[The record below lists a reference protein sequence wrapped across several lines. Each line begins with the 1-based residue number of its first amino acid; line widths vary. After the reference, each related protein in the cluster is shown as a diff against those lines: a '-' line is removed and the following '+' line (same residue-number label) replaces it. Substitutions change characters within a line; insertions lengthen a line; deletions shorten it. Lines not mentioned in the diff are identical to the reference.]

1 MILNQPLS
9 VPICA
14 HAVVRDAVQQND
26 GITVCFWRTH
36 QPGTKNRAVGS
47 SQFHIVEFDIV
58 FLCSRSRV
66 AFLGGCYG
74 TTVRV
79 ECDPAEANP
88 TYDGAR
94 NVKEHQNVQQR
105 PKDRTIPRERFF
117 HESDLW
123 LHG

>member
-1 MILNQPLS
+1 
-9 VPICA
+9 
-14 HAVVRDAVQQND
+14 
-26 GITVCFWRTH
+26 
-36 QPGTKNRAVGS
+36 
-47 SQFHIVEFDIV
+47 
-58 FLCSRSRV
+58 
-66 AFLGGCYG
+66 
-74 TTVRV
+74 V

-123 LHG
+123 LHGDTDTEVSRRRFKRN